1 MIAIRRARAAD
12 APGIAAVHVATWR
25 NTYATLLPEAFLAGL
40 SAERLA
46 LHYERAIRSG
56 LGVFVA
62 VRSGEQSVPLVVG
75 FCTARR
81 CVGESR
87 LGESK
92 LGEGEVETLYV
103 ADDWQNK
110 GLGGQLLRAGAKY
123 LAALGCR
130 SVFIWVLHGNPA
142 IFFYERL
149 GGRRLAN
156 GTTHVAGSDVPQV
169 AYAWDPIETL
179 LDVDVR

>member
-40 SAERLA
+40 SAERLS
-46 LHYERAIRSG
+46 LHYERSIRIG
-56 LGVFVA
+56 HGVFVA
-62 VRSGEQSVPLVVG
+62 VRSVGQGTPLVVG
-75 FCTARR
+75 FSTARP
-81 CVGESR
+81 CPGEA
-87 LGESK
+87 LGD
-92 LGEGEVETLYV
+92 GEVETLYV
-103 ADDWQNK
+103 ADDWQNR
-110 GLGGQLLRAGAKY
+110 GLGGQLLRAAAKY

-156 GTTHVAGSDVPQV
+156 GATHVAGAAVPQV

-179 LDVDVR
+179 LDVDA

>member
-25 NTYATLLPEAFLAGL
+25 NTYATLLPETFLAGL
-40 SAERLA
+40 SAERLS
-46 LHYERAIRSG
+46 LHYERSIRMG
-56 LGVFVA
+56 HGVFVA
-62 VRSGEQSVPLVVG
+62 VLSGERSAPQVVG
-75 FCTARR
+75 FSTARR
-81 CVGESR
+81 CHG
-87 LGESK
+87 GK
-92 LGEGEVETLYV
+92 LGDGEVETLYV

-110 GLGGQLLRAGAKY
+110 GLGGQFLRVVAKY
-123 LAALGCR
+123 LASRGCR

-156 GTTHVAGSDVPQV
+156 GTTYVAGSAVPQV

-179 LDVDVR
+179 LDVDA